1 MSLDDVRRY
10 LIAYDVSDD
19 VRRTKVAKKLE
30 SYGDRVQYSVFIVD
44 ARPAKLLR
52 LRTQLIDM
60 IDEGTDSVLFCN
72 LGTLRDN
79 QRRPLDVIGRGDYRR
94 VARLISELE
103 GFRSGKT
110 QVPLAAVQDV
120 NLEVHDREFVVE
132 AVLRGQE
139 IGTGS
144 GASKRAGSRLK
155 ASRPG
160 SAFPSPG

>member
-30 SYGDRVQYSVFIVD
+30 SYGDRVQYSLFIVD

-52 LRTQLIDM
+52 LRTQLIGL

-79 QRRPLDVIGRGDYRR
+79 QRRSLDVVGRSRT
-94 VARLISELE
+94 I
-103 GFRSGKT
+103 
-110 QVPLAAVQDV
+110 
-120 NLEVHDREFVVE
+120 
-132 AVLRGQE
+132 
-139 IGTGS
+139 TGH
-144 GASKRAGSRLK
+144 GPAIL
-155 ASRPG
+155 
-160 SAFPSPG
+160 